1 MENPK
6 SDFLFLTGLLGIL
19 LLVVF
24 LMPPSVNAQIEGPF
38 KNLQIMPKNSTKA
51 DVMGVMQDM
60 TFAVGTR
67 CSYCHVGEG
76 NDLSTFDFASDARPG
91 KEITRVMMRMTDDM
105 NNNYLA
111 EIDSEGEV
119 TCLMCHQGQLQ
130 PEE

>member
-1 MENPK
+1 MKGEK
-6 SDFLFLTGLLGIL
+6 RELFFLTGLLAIL
-19 LLVVF
+19 SMVVF
-24 LMPPSVNAQIEGPF
+24 LLPPSVNAQINGPF

-76 NDLSTFDFASDARPG
+76 NDLSTFDFVSDARPS
-91 KEITRVMMRMTDDM
+91 KEITRVMMRMTEDM
-105 NNNYLA
+105 NSNYLA
-111 EIDSEGEV
+111 EIASEGEV

>member
-1 MENPK
+1 MRNK
-6 SDFLFLTGLLGIL
+6 RKWGVLLMGIL
-19 LLVVF
+19 GLSLMVTLLT
-24 LMPPSVNAQIEGPF
+24 PPSVNAQIVEPF
-38 KNLQIMPKNSTKA
+38 KNLQIMPKNSTKM
-51 DVMGVMQDM
+51 DVMNVMQDM

-76 NDLSTFDFASDARPG
+76 DDLSTFDFASDARPG

-119 TCLMCHQGQLQ
+119 TCLMCHQGQLK

>member
-1 MENPK
+1 MGRKRE
-6 SDFLFLTGLLGIL
+6 FCFFAGLLGL
-19 LLVVF
+19 LLMVVF

-38 KNLQIMPKNSTKA
+38 TNLQIMPKNSTKEA
-51 DVMGVMQDM
+51 VMSVMQDM
-60 TFAVGTR
+60 TFSVGTR

-76 NDLSTFDFASDARPG
+76 DDLSTFDFASDARPG
-91 KEITRVMMRMTDDM
+91 KEVTRVMMRMTDDM